1 MRRLSGSEDDVATLA
16 EHLEPVPSLNRRTAF
31 RRHGS
36 QSGRYRQG
44 EHSDRASHPPRPLTA
59 LSAHVSQQAF
69 VAHYY
74 QAFDAEATRPQL
86 AALYQ
91 PQSML
96 SFEGAQLLVR
106 CASLLCLAVGTK
118 KNSRCPASIRAAP
131 LQPGW

>member
-1 MRRLSGSEDDVATLA
+1 MRRLSGSEDDVGGVFRAT
-16 EHLEPVPSLNRRTAF
+16 VPSLNRHTAF

-36 QSGRYRQG
+36 QPGRYREG

-59 LSAHVSQQAF
+59 LSTRLQQAF

-106 CASLLCLAVGTK
+106 LRLPVCGSGGRDDLTL
-118 KNSRCPASIRAAP
+118 CPASIRAAP